1 MNFRPRLEIWVDQIA
16 KSRWYAQL
24 GSSSE
29 LLRRSPFME
38 QCKQMPGG
46 FRPLEIIY
54 DNHPLGQTL
63 VQQLADHFYLNGALC
78 RGARIRLQQAV
89 SWLRQEIEARAAH
102 QETISILSLASG
114 GARDIIQAV
123 AGAPWRERVDY
134 LGIDIDPDAV
144 QYAREQARTAGLN
157 GRIRF
162 EVGNALR
169 PPRAWEARFDI
180 VYSLGLLDYLRDRTA
195 LRFINRVYDM
205 LRPGGAFLFGMV
217 TSNPNQRFFEDYLNW
232 RMIYRSPDHILSLA
246 KSSKFTQIHPVSDF
260 DEYFFLVECQ
270 KMHEVYPK

>member
-1 MNFRPRLEIWVDQIA
+1 MSKQLFLGDLVDEFSTSWGYDLIGSQPWLAARSQLIQL
-16 KSRWYAQL
+16 SRQT
-24 GSSSE
+24 
-29 LLRRSPFME
+29 
-38 QCKQMPGG
+38 PGG
-46 FRPLEIIY
+46 FMPLEYIY
-54 DNHPLGQTL
+54 ANQPTGPTWVHRAIDAYYLHGPL
-63 VQQLADHFYLNGALC
+63 A
-78 RGARIRLQQAV
+78 RGVRIRLQQAV

-123 AGAPWRERVDY
+123 ADAPWRERVDY

-195 LRFINRVYDM
+195 VRFINRVYDM
-205 LRPGGAFLFGMV
+205 LRPDGAFLFGMV